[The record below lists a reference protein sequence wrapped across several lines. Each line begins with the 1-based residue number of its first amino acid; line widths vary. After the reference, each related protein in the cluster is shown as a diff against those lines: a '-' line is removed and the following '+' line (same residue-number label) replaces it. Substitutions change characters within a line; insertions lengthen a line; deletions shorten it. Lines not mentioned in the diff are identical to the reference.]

1 MELFKPFKSKKKGK
15 KYSVYVKDGKLIHF
29 GAKGY
34 PDFRSGT
41 AGAEQRRRYLS
52 RAKGILTKEGK
63 KAYLD
68 KNRPAFWSYH
78 YLWKG

>member
-1 MELFKPFKSKKKGK
+1 MELYKPFKSKVKGK
-15 KYSVYVKDGKLIHF
+15 KYSVKVKGGKIIHF
-29 GAKGY
+29 GAVGY

-68 KNRPAFWSYH
+68 KNRPAYWSYH

>member
-1 MELFKPFKSKKKGK
+1 MELYKPFKSKKSGK
-15 KYSVYVKDGKLIHF
+15 KYSVYVKDRKLIHF
-29 GAKGY
+29 GATGY

-41 AGAEQRRRYLS
+41 ASIGQRDRYLK
-52 RAKGILTKEGK
+52 RASGIRTKEGK

-68 KNRPAFWSYH
+68 KNRPAYWSYH

>member
-1 MELFKPFKSKKKGK
+1 MKLYIPFKSKKKGK

-41 AGAEQRRRYLS
+41 ASIAQRDRFLS

-68 KNRPAFWSYH
+68 KNRPSYWSYH

>member
-1 MELFKPFKSKKKGK
+1 MELYKPFKSKKKGK
-15 KYSVYVKDGKLIHF
+15 KYSVYVKDRKLIHF
-29 GAKGY
+29 GATGY

-41 AGAEQRRRYLS
+41 ATLKQRDRYLK
-52 RAKGILTKEGK
+52 RARGQLTKEGK

-68 KNRPAFWSYH
+68 KNRASYWAVK

>member
-1 MELFKPFKSKKKGK
+1 MKLFKPFKSKKKGK
-15 KYSVYVKDGKLIHF
+15 KYSVYVKDRKLIHF

-41 AGAEQRRRYLS
+41 AS
-52 RAKGILTKEGK
+52 RAKRDRYLKRARGQLTKEGK

-68 KNRPAFWSYH
+68 KNRPSYWSYH
-78 YLWKG
+78 YSWLG

>member
-1 MELFKPFKSKKKGK
+1 MRKYVPFKSKSKGK
-15 KYSVYVKDGKLIHF
+15 KFSVYVKDGKLIHF
-29 GAKGY
+29 GATGY

-41 AGAEQRRRYLS
+41 ATATQRRSYLS
-52 RAKGILTKEGK
+52 RARGILTKEGK

-68 KNRPAFWSYH
+68 KNRPAYWSYH

>member
-1 MELFKPFKSKKKGK
+1 MKLYKPVKSLVKGK
-15 KYSVYVKDGKLIHF
+15 KYSVLVKGGKIVHF
-29 GAKGY
+29 GAVGY

-41 AGAEQRRRYLS
+41 ASAEQRRRYLS
-52 RAKGILTKEGK
+52 RARGIETKEGK

-68 KNRPAFWSYH
+68 KNRPAYWSYH

>member
-1 MELFKPFKSKKKGK
+1 MELYIPFKSKAKGK

-41 AGAEQRRRYLS
+41 ASIAQRDRYLK
-52 RAKGILTKEGK
+52 RASGIRTKEGK

-68 KNRPAFWSYH
+68 KNRAAFWSYH